1 MRALLLL
8 PLLCAA
14 LAGCANKPAR
24 PAAAASASSTMSWR
38 SLATPDDRKRLRDWR
53 TAWVAALAKAKAS
66 NPNDVAAEGDLLEP
80 DAAPLDDVTPPPG
93 DYRCRV
99 VKLGAQEAG
108 MPDFV
113 AYPAFTCRIG
123 PGAGAAAAAAA
134 PAARGGRRPRGRRRG
149 RAMPAR
155 STSSRRKGR
164 SGRSAGS
171 SRTRGGGWRSWAPS

>member
-24 PAAAASASSTMSWR
+24 PAAAASSSSMMSWR

-93 DYRCRV
+93 DNRCRV
-99 VKLGAQEAG
+99 VE
-108 MPDFV
+108 
-113 AYPAFTCRIG
+113 
-123 PGAGAAAAAAA
+123 
-134 PAARGGRRPRGRRRG
+134 RRRVG
-149 RAMPAR
+149 LE
-155 STSSRRKGR
+155 
-164 SGRSAGS
+164 
-171 SRTRGGGWRSWAPS
+171 